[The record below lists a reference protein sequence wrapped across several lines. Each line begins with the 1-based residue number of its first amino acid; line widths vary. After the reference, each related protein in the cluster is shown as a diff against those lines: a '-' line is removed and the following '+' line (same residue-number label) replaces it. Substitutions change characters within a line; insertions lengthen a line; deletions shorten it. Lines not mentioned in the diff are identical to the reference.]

1 LVVGNGAYS
10 SVPPLT
16 NPPNDA
22 ADMCAALRQIGFK
35 TLCYTNV
42 RDRAEL
48 DAQFT
53 EYVEPQVSIESVLAH
68 DPQVIV
74 STDDTVADHS
84 ALWRRWPQLTAVR
97 AGTIYT
103 IPSDTVARS
112 TPRLVEGVATV
123 CARLADARRRLDAS
137 APQRAR

>member
-1 LVVGNGAYS
+1 
-10 SVPPLT
+10 
-16 NPPNDA
+16 
-22 ADMCAALRQIGFK
+22 MCVALRRVGFM

-42 RDRAEL
+42 RNRAEL
-48 DAQFT
+48 GARVTQ
-53 EYVEPQVSIESVLAH
+53 YVEPQVSIESVLAH

-103 IPSDTVARS
+103 IPSNTVARS

-123 CARLADARRRLDAS
+123 CARLADARRRLGKAAS
-137 APQRAR
+137 AR

>member
-1 LVVGNGAYS
+1 VFAG
-10 SVPPLT
+10 
-16 NPPNDA
+16 
-22 ADMCAALRQIGFK
+22 LRQI
-35 TLCYTNV
+35 
-42 RDRAEL
+42 A
-48 DAQFT
+48 
-53 EYVEPQVSIESVLAH
+53 PQVSIESVLAH

-74 STDDTVADHS
+74 STDDTVADPA

-123 CARLADARRRLDAS
+123 CARLADARRRLGKAAS
-137 APQRAR
+137 AR